1 VKASA
6 RLLRDIRP
14 AHLAR
19 AAWSA
24 RILGQL
30 HIRGYSHGT
39 TAPGRVRPWAGRP
52 SDEVEETVSSDMA
65 RQRAEIE
72 GVIAGRTLCD
82 ELRHVAETAG
92 DDYAYSDEVMTGADA
107 GEGNGWQSLTWSQA
121 RQRVLEAAAGFAA
134 LGLAPGERVALML
147 PNRSEH
153 VLADLGAVHAGGLGV
168 TLYATLAPEQIAF
181 VAGDCDARIAVLDGA
196 AELARWR
203 PILDQLPGIKKI
215 VVRDPAAC
223 PAGDQYLTWADFVAL
238 GRQRFAAE
246 PGEITAR
253 MAAIKPDDPLA
264 LLYTSGTT
272 GNPKGVLLTH
282 RNILYE
288 MAAADTMGVI
298 IPRVRWVSYLPLAHI
313 AERMFSV
320 YLPIHA
326 AGHVHF
332 CPDAARLVQVI
343 GKVRP
348 TAFFGVP
355 RVWEKIRAG
364 IQALLA
370 VEQDEAKRAAVQQAM
385 DIGRRYVESCQ
396 YGRTT
401 SPELEAQFRAA
412 DEQVL
417 GPIRSL
423 LGLGE
428 ADAVSSAAAPLPPD
442 VAAFF
447 AGLGMKIL
455 DVYGMTETTGAFT
468 ANTLA
473 EFKLGTVG
481 RPAAGMEVAIADDG
495 EILVRGPLTTPG
507 YLNRPD
513 LTAALI
519 DADGW
524 LRTGDIGTIDADG
537 FVSVTDRKKELIITA
552 GGENIAPATVENV
565 LVAHPLIGQALAYGD
580 RRPYV
585 VALLTLDGEVAPAW
599 ARARGITAGSLAALA
614 ADPQVLA
621 EVAAGVAAA
630 NERLAR
636 VQQVKRWRL
645 LPVEWTAETEE
656 LTPTLKLKRR
666 VVHAKYADDIDALYE
681 G

>member
-1 VKASA
+1 M
-6 RLLRDIRP
+6 
-14 AHLAR
+14 
-19 AAWSA
+19 
-24 RILGQL
+24 
-30 HIRGYSHGT
+30 
-39 TAPGRVRPWAGRP
+39 
-52 SDEVEETVSSDMA
+52 SSDIV

-72 GVIAGRTLCD
+72 GVIAGRILCD

-92 DDYAYSDEVMTGADA
+92 DSYAYSDEA
-107 GEGNGWQSLTWSQA
+107 GDGWQSLTWSQA
-121 RQRVLEAAAGFAA
+121 RQRVLELAAGFAA

-153 VLADLGAVHAGGLGV
+153 VLADLAAVHAGGLGV
-168 TLYATLAPEQIAF
+168 TLYATLAPEQIAY
-181 VAGDCDARIAVLDGA
+181 VAGDCDARMAVLDGP

-203 PILDQLPGIKKI
+203 PVIEQLPGIKKI
-215 VVRDPAAC
+215 IVRDPAAC
-223 PAGDQYLTWADFVAL
+223 PAGDRYMTWAEFEML
-238 GRQRFAAE
+238 GREQFAAQ

-253 MAAIKPDDPLA
+253 VAAIRPDDPLA

-288 MAAADTMGVI
+288 TAAADMMGVT

-313 AERMFSV
+313 AERMFSI
-320 YLPIHA
+320 YLSIHS

-332 CPDAARLVQVI
+332 CPDIAQLVPVI

-364 IQALLA
+364 IQALIA
-370 VEQDEAKRAAVQQAM
+370 AEQDESRRAAVLQAM

-396 YGRTT
+396 YGQAT
-401 SPELEAQFRAA
+401 SQELEARFLAA

-428 ADAVSSAAAPLPPD
+428 ASSFSSAAAPLPPD
-442 VAAFF
+442 VASFF

-468 ANTLA
+468 ANTAA

-481 RPAAGMEVAIADDG
+481 RPAAGMEVTIADDG
-495 EILVRGPLTTPG
+495 EILVRGPLTSPG
-507 YLNRPD
+507 YLTRPD
-513 LTAALI
+513 LTDALI

-524 LRTGDIGTIDADG
+524 LKTGDIGTIDADG

-552 GGENIAPATVENV
+552 GGENIAPVAVENL
-565 LVAHPLIGQALAYGD
+565 LVAQPLIGQALAYGD

-585 VALLTLDGEVAPAW
+585 VALLTLDGEAAPAW

-614 ADPQVLA
+614 SDPQVLA

-666 VVHAKYADDIDALYE
+666 VVHAKYADALDSLYAGERPE

>member
-1 VKASA
+1 
-6 RLLRDIRP
+6 
-14 AHLAR
+14 
-19 AAWSA
+19 
-24 RILGQL
+24 
-30 HIRGYSHGT
+30 
-39 TAPGRVRPWAGRP
+39 
-52 SDEVEETVSSDMA
+52 VEETVSSDTFQ
-65 RQRAEIE
+65 QRSQIE
-72 GVIAGRTLCD
+72 ALIAGRTLCD
-82 ELRHVAETAG
+82 ELRDVAETSG
-92 DDYAYSDEVMTGADA
+92 DAYAYSDEAVTGDD
-107 GEGNGWQSLTWSQA
+107 WQSLTWSQA
-121 RQRVLEAAAGFAA
+121 RQRVLEVAAGFAA
-134 LGLAPGERVALML
+134 LGLAPGGRVALML

-168 TLYATLAPEQIAF
+168 TLYATLAAEQIAF
-181 VAGDCDARIAVLDGA
+181 VARDCEARIAVLDGA
-196 AELARWR
+196 AELSRWQ
-203 PILDQLPGIKKI
+203 PILGQLPGVKKI
-215 VVRDPAAC
+215 IVRDSAAC
-223 PAGDQYLTWADFVAL
+223 PAGDQYVTWADFVAL
-238 GRQRFAAE
+238 GRERLAAG

-253 MAAIKPDDPLA
+253 VAAIKPDDPLA

-282 RNILYE
+282 RNILYQ
-288 MAAADTMGVI
+288 MTAADTMGLVV
-298 IPRVRWVSYLPLAHI
+298 PHVRWVSYLPLAHI
-313 AERMFSV
+313 AERMLSI
-320 YLPIHA
+320 YAPIHVV
-326 AGHVHF
+326 GHVHF
-332 CPDAARLVQVI
+332 CPDATQLVRVI

-355 RVWEKIRAG
+355 RVWEKVRTG
-364 IQALLA
+364 IQALLTA
-370 VEQDEAKRAAVQQAM
+370 EQDESKRAAVSQAM

-396 YGRTT
+396 YGQTT
-401 SPELEAQFRAA
+401 SPELTAQFRAA
-412 DEQVL
+412 DERVL
-417 GPIRSL
+417 GPVRGL

-428 ADAVSSAAAPLPPD
+428 ATAVLSGAAPLPPD

-468 ANTLA
+468 ANTPT

-481 RPAAGMEVAIADDG
+481 RPAAGIEVRIAEDG
-495 EILVRGPLTTPG
+495 EILARGPLTTAG

-513 LTAALI
+513 QTGALI
-519 DADGW
+519 DADRW
-524 LRTGDIGTIDADG
+524 LRTGDVGTIDGDG
-537 FVSVTDRKKELIITA
+537 FLSVTDRKKELIITA
-552 GGENIAPATVENV
+552 GGENIAPAAVESL

-580 RRPYV
+580 RRQYV

-599 ARARGITAGSLAALA
+599 ARARGITAGSLAELA
-614 ADPQVLA
+614 SDPQVLA

-666 VVHAKYADDIDALYE
+666 VVHAKYADVIDSLYA

>member
-1 VKASA
+1 MVNS
-6 RLLRDIRP
+6 DI
-14 AHLAR
+14 
-19 AAWSA
+19 
-24 RILGQL
+24 
-30 HIRGYSHGT
+30 
-39 TAPGRVRPWAGRP
+39 
-52 SDEVEETVSSDMA
+52 M
-65 RQRAEIE
+65 RQRAEVE
-72 GVIAGRTLCD
+72 AMMAGRTLCD
-82 ELRHVAETAG
+82 ELRDVAETAG
-92 DDYAYSDEVMTGADA
+92 DAYAYSDEAEAEAGNGDGAGAGAGAGTG
-107 GEGNGWQSLTWSQA
+107 GGWQSLTWAQA
-121 RQRVLEAAAGFAA
+121 RQRVLEIAAGFAA

-168 TLYATLAPEQIAF
+168 TLYATLASEQIAF
-181 VAGDCDARIAVLDGA
+181 VAADCDARIAVLDGA
-196 AELARWR
+196 SELARWQ
-203 PILDQLPGIKKI
+203 PILDRLPGIRKI
-215 VVRDPAAC
+215 IVRDPDAC

-238 GRQRFAAE
+238 GRERFAAE
-246 PGEITAR
+246 PGEIAGR
-253 MAAIKPDDPLA
+253 VAAIKPDDALA

-288 MAAADTMGVI
+288 VAAADQVGVI

-313 AERMFSV
+313 AERMFSI

-326 AGHVHF
+326 VGHVHF
-332 CPDAARLVQVI
+332 CPDATRLVQVI

-355 RVWEKIRAG
+355 RVWDKIRAG
-364 IQALLA
+364 IQALLGA
-370 VEQDEAKRAAVQQAM
+370 EQDEGQQAAVRHAM

-401 SPELEAQFRAA
+401 SPELAAQFLAA
-412 DEQVL
+412 DERVL
-417 GPIRSL
+417 GPIRGL

-428 ADAVSSAAAPLPPD
+428 AISVSSAAAPLPPE

-447 AGLGMKIL
+447 AGLGLKIL

-468 ANTLA
+468 ANTPT

-481 RPAAGMEVAIADDG
+481 RPTVGMEVMIADDG
-495 EILVRGPLTTPG
+495 EILARGPLTTPG

-513 LTAALI
+513 QTATLI
-519 DADGW
+519 DTDGW
-524 LRTGDIGTIDADG
+524 LHTGDIGTIDADG

-552 GGENIAPATVENV
+552 GGENIAPVAVENL

-585 VALLTLDGEVAPAW
+585 VALLTLDGDIAPAW
-599 ARARGITAGSLAALA
+599 ARARGITVGSLAGLA

-621 EVAAGVAAA
+621 EVAAGVAGA

-666 VVHAKYADDIDALYE
+666 VVHAKYADVIDSLYA

>member
-1 VKASA
+1 M
-6 RLLRDIRP
+6 
-14 AHLAR
+14 
-19 AAWSA
+19 
-24 RILGQL
+24 
-30 HIRGYSHGT
+30 
-39 TAPGRVRPWAGRP
+39 
-52 SDEVEETVSSDMA
+52 SSDIV

-72 GVIAGRTLCD
+72 GVIAGRILCD

-92 DDYAYSDEVMTGADA
+92 DSYAYSDEA
-107 GEGNGWQSLTWSQA
+107 GDGWQSLTWSQA
-121 RQRVLEAAAGFAA
+121 RQRVLELAAGFAA

-153 VLADLGAVHAGGLGV
+153 VLADLAAVHAGGLGV
-168 TLYATLAPEQIAF
+168 TLYATLAPEQIAY
-181 VAGDCDARIAVLDGA
+181 VAGDCDARMAVLDGS

-203 PILDQLPGIKKI
+203 PVIEQLPGIKKI
-215 VVRDPAAC
+215 IVRDPAAC
-223 PAGDQYLTWADFVAL
+223 PAGDRYMTWAEFEML
-238 GRQRFAAE
+238 GREQFAAQ

-253 MAAIKPDDPLA
+253 VAAIRPDDPLA

-288 MAAADTMGVI
+288 TAAADMMGVT

-313 AERMFSV
+313 AERMFSI
-320 YLPIHA
+320 YLSIHS

-332 CPDAARLVQVI
+332 CPDIAQLVPVI

-364 IQALLA
+364 IQALIA
-370 VEQDEAKRAAVQQAM
+370 AEQDESRRAAVLQAM

-396 YGRTT
+396 YGQAT
-401 SPELEAQFRAA
+401 SPDLEARFLAA

-428 ADAVSSAAAPLPPD
+428 ASSFSSAAAPLPPD
-442 VAAFF
+442 VASFF

-468 ANTLA
+468 ANTAA

-481 RPAAGMEVAIADDG
+481 RPAAGMEVTIADDG
-495 EILVRGPLTTPG
+495 EILVRGPLTSPG

-513 LTAALI
+513 LTDALI

-524 LRTGDIGTIDADG
+524 LKTGDIGTIDVDG

-552 GGENIAPATVENV
+552 GGENIAPAAVENV

-585 VALLTLDGEVAPAW
+585 VALLTLDGEAAPAW
-599 ARARGITAGSLAALA
+599 ARARGITSGSLAALA
-614 ADPQVLA
+614 SDPQVLA

-666 VVHAKYADDIDALYE
+666 VVHAKYADALDSLYAGERPE

>member
-1 VKASA
+1 M
-6 RLLRDIRP
+6 
-14 AHLAR
+14 
-19 AAWSA
+19 
-24 RILGQL
+24 
-30 HIRGYSHGT
+30 
-39 TAPGRVRPWAGRP
+39 
-52 SDEVEETVSSDMA
+52 SSDIV
-65 RQRAEIE
+65 RRRAEI
-72 GVIAGRTLCD
+72 GGAVAGRTLCD
-82 ELRHVAETAG
+82 ELRDVAETSGVAC
-92 DDYAYSDEVMTGADA
+92 AYSDEA
-107 GEGNGWQSLTWSQA
+107 GDGWQTLTWAEA
-121 RQRVLEAAAGFAA
+121 RQLVLEIAAGFAA

-181 VAGDCDARIAVLDGA
+181 VAGDCEARIAVLDGT
-196 AELARWR
+196 AEVARWQ
-203 PILDQLPGIKKI
+203 PILEQLPAITKVI
-215 VVRDPAAC
+215 VRDPAAC
-223 PAGDQYLTWADFVAL
+223 PAGDPYLTWADFVAL
-238 GRQRFAAE
+238 GRERFAAE
-246 PGEITAR
+246 SGEIAAR
-253 MAAIKPDDPLA
+253 VAAIKPEDPLA

-282 RNILYE
+282 HNILFE
-288 MAAADTMGVI
+288 MAAADTMGI
-298 IPRVRWVSYLPLAHI
+298 ITPRVRWVSYLPLAHI
-313 AERMFSV
+313 AERMFSI

-332 CPDAARLVQVI
+332 CPDATQLVRVV

-355 RVWEKIRAG
+355 RVWEKIKAG
-364 IQALLA
+364 IQAVLTA
-370 VEQDEAKRAAVQQAM
+370 EQDQGRRAAVQQAM
-385 DIGRRYVESCQ
+385 EIGRRYVESCQ
-396 YGRTT
+396 FGRTP
-401 SPELEAQFRAA
+401 SAELTAQFGAA
-412 DEQVL
+412 DERVL
-417 GPIRSL
+417 RPIRGL

-428 ADAVSSAAAPLPPD
+428 ASSVSSAAAPLPPD

-468 ANTLA
+468 ANTPA

-481 RPAAGMEVAIADDG
+481 RPAAGMEVRIAGDG

-513 LTAALI
+513 QTEALI
-519 DADGW
+519 DAGGW

-552 GGENIAPATVENV
+552 GGENIPPAAAENL

-580 RRPYV
+580 GRPYV
-585 VALLTLDGEVAPAW
+585 VALLTLDGEAAPAW
-599 ARARGITAGSLAALA
+599 ARARGITADSLAGLA
-614 ADPQVLA
+614 SDPLVLA

-636 VQQVKRWRL
+636 VQQVKRWRV
-645 LPVEWTAETEE
+645 LPVEWTAETDE

-666 VVHAKYADDIDALYE
+666 VVHAKYADVIDSLYA